1 MKYSYADHQF
11 FANYI
16 PMMSDAFWS
25 KLTDADRKLMRDVW
39 AANIDRYR
47 AMSAKSQAD
56 ARETMKTNGVTFV
69 DPSAA
74 QFAAD
79 RKRMIDAQ
87 VDLISDAKLSPDI
100 VKLVN
105 EAVGSNG

>member
-1 MKYSYADHQF
+1 MV
-11 FANYI
+11 
-16 PMMSDAFWS
+16 SDAFWS
-25 KLTDADRKLMRDVW
+25 KLTDADRKLMRDLW

-56 ARETMKTNGVTFV
+56 ARETMKSHGVTFV

-79 RKRMIDAQ
+79 RKRMIAAQ
-87 VDLISDAKLSPDI
+87 ADLIRDAKLSPEI
-100 VKLVN
+100 VKLVSD
-105 EAVGSNG
+105 AVGSNG